1 MRRLIKVT
9 LFCLVLSSPLLA
21 SEFAFGDIIQPIIPG
36 DYNGDG
42 ASDIV
47 WRDTFGSVYLRQM
60 NGGTIGDDS
69 FIANMRTNWMIVGS
83 GDFNGD
89 GKADILWRSISGDV
103 AVWLMDGVSITSAST
118 IANIWPGWTIVGTGD
133 FNGDGKADI
142 LWRTRTGVGLSFL
155 SSSLK
160 CDDMVNGWDGPL
172 NPLGF

>member
-9 LFCLVLSSPLLA
+9 LFYLVLSSPLLA

-47 WRDTFGSVYLRQM
+47 WRDTFGDVYLRQM
-60 NGGTIGDDS
+60 SRGIIGSDS
-69 FIANMRTNWMIVGS
+69 FIADMRSGWTIVGS

-103 AVWLMDGVSITSAST
+103 AIWLMDGVSITKSST
-118 IANIWPGWTIVGTGD
+118 IANI
-133 FNGDGKADI
+133 
-142 LWRTRTGVGLSFL
+142 
-155 SSSLK
+155 
-160 CDDMVNGWDGPL
+160 
-172 NPLGF
+172 

>member
-1 MRRLIKVT
+1 MFSMQRLIKAT

-21 SEFAFGDIIQPIIPG
+21 QFGDIIQTIIPG

-47 WRDTFGSVYLRQM
+47 WRDSFGDVYLRQM
-60 NGGTIGDDS
+60 NGGNIGDDR

-103 AVWLMDGVSITSAST
+103 AVWLMDGVTIAKTST
-118 IANIWPGWTIVGTGD
+118 IANIPTAWTIVGTGD
-133 FNGDGKADI
+133 F
-142 LWRTRTGVGLSFL
+142 
-155 SSSLK
+155 
-160 CDDMVNGWDGPL
+160 
-172 NPLGF
+172 